1 MEQGQDTDDEKP
13 RPTRGYAHL
22 AEFMN
27 KTHHGMMR
35 RFRDL
40 STLNLL
46 YLQAE
51 LYQLGDELDEETGRD
66 MLCGE
71 DSERK
76 FWDYHWWLLATSE
89 VRTDGKRWKIWLE
102 LREKLYEYRECLS
115 HSSPSPPL
123 LRKFG
128 IISGS
133 SIYSELGLIVAR
145 LERTQ

>member
-1 MEQGQDTDDEKP
+1 MKQRQETDDEKP

-27 KTHHGMMR
+27 KTHHGMTR

-51 LYQLGDELDEETGRD
+51 LYQLGDELDRETGRD

-71 DSERK
+71 ESERSD
-76 FWDYHWWLLATSE
+76 WDYHWWLLATSE
-89 VRTDGKRWKIWLE
+89 LRTDGKRWKIWLQ
-102 LREKLYEYRECLS
+102 LREKLYEYREYKFHLS
-115 HSSPSPPL
+115 PSSPL
-123 LRKFG
+123 LWKFG
-128 IISGS
+128 TRVKA
-133 SIYSELGLIVAR
+133 SILVDSD
-145 LERTQ
+145 